1 MRGGSRIRAL
11 PLEVIG
17 AYWLWQAA
25 RGNKQALSLVMAL
38 LTETLERRFDEA
50 FGITRT
56 ELDRNQLLSQRD
68 ISEAFWVEDE
78 IRMERDNYERLLR
91 EHGIDPWGLPGAG

>member
-1 MRGGSRIRAL
+1 
-11 PLEVIG
+11 
-17 AYWLWQAA
+17 
-25 RGNKQALSLVMAL
+25 
-38 LTETLERRFDEA
+38 LERRFDEA

-56 ELDRNQLLSQRD
+56 KLDRNQLLSQRD

-91 EHGIDPWGLPGAG
+91 EHGIDPWGLPGGG